1 MKLGRKFADLPW
13 YVPVVGTIY
22 AIFAKIGQNYCLC
35 PLYKAERAPLQNL
48 LWDTPKKHF
57 GNVDSKA
64 EDNRAW
70 EINLFKY
77 SVNFLSAYFHIQEI
91 QWIFK

>member
-1 MKLGRKFADLPW
+1 MPALESR
-13 YVPVVGTIY
+13 T
-22 AIFAKIGQNYCLC
+22 C
-35 PLYKAERAPLQNL
+35 PLQNL

-77 SVNFLSAYFHIQEI
+77 SVNFLNMEISAQEI
-91 QWIFK
+91 H